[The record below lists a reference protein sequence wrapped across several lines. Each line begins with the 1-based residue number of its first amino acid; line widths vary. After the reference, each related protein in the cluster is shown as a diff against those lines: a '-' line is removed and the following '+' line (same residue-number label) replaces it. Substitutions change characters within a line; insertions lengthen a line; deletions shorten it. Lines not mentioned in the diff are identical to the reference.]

1 MVSKNLSKKPDN
13 YLGKLL
19 KQLEKLGRVIKME
32 MNQIITLCVV
42 AILVAIEYFK
52 PGTLTSKK

>member
-1 MVSKNLSKKPDN
+1 
-13 YLGKLL
+13 
-19 KQLEKLGRVIKME
+19 ME

-42 AILVAIEYFK
+42 AALIAVEYFK

>member
-1 MVSKNLSKKPDN
+1 
-13 YLGKLL
+13 
-19 KQLEKLGRVIKME
+19 ME

-42 AILVAIEYFK
+42 AALVAIEYFK

>member
-1 MVSKNLSKKPDN
+1 
-13 YLGKLL
+13 
-19 KQLEKLGRVIKME
+19 ME
-32 MNQIITLCVV
+32 INQIITLCVV